1 MVPYAASVPKSVPI
15 LMALPPRRHPS
26 SRLLR
31 SLPSM
36 RSKRKI
42 FVHSDSVSAPR
53 CAPSVSRLCASPPPQ
68 LEWIDPLSIYVC
80 MQMRLVLLPSL
91 SPSLGSPYPFSLHL
105 LSLYR
110 LFCAQERETSLVIL
124 KILRRD
130 NMGIGGLHE
139 RTRTL
144 VSGNRKESACTTIKR
159 HVPNC
164 LLMVVS

>member
-1 MVPYAASVPKSVPI
+1 MVPYAASVPKLVPI

-26 SRLLR
+26 SRLLLR

-42 FVHSDSVSAPR
+42 FVHSDSVSAPPR
-53 CAPSVSRLCASPPPQ
+53 CAPSVPLSPCASPPQ

-80 MQMRLVLLPSL
+80 MQMRLVLL
-91 SPSLGSPYPFSLHL
+91 PSLGSPYPFSLHL

-124 KILRRD
+124 KICV
-130 NMGIGGLHE
+130 GTIWGLGVCMRGPALWFLVIE
-139 RTRTL
+139 RKVRARQSN
-144 VSGNRKESACTTIKR
+144 VACPIVR
-159 HVPNC
+159 
-164 LLMVVS
+164 

>member
-42 FVHSDSVSAPR
+42 FVHSDSVSAPSVCSVR
-53 CAPSVSRLCASPPPQ
+53 PSVCRLCASPPPQ

-91 SPSLGSPYPFSLHL
+91 SPFLPRFTISIFSPSP
-105 LSLYR
+105 LSLSS
-110 LFCAQERETSLVIL
+110 LLCAGEGKRETSLVIL
-124 KILRRD
+124 KICARTIWGLR
-130 NMGIGGLHE
+130 
-139 RTRTL
+139 
-144 VSGNRKESACTTIKR
+144 VS
-159 HVPNC
+159 
-164 LLMVVS
+164 